1 MCVPFPSSAPWI
13 GESRQLTPPARP
25 ADPTKFFGCEL
36 GAQATFND
44 DTERYIVN
52 GAHDQDRMRDLLD
65 SFINKFVLCGSC
77 KNPETELLVSKDDW
91 ITADCKACGHRGDVE
106 NKHKLCT
113 FIVKNPPKK
122 AGKKG
127 KKGAAGADS
136 IAGQPGQ
143 LDGEDDDQD
152 ELSRKINE
160 GAQALLSE
168 EAAAKLIAQRE
179 ADEDWGED
187 TSAEAVAKRMASL
200 GVGASLLADD
210 DDDEAGD
217 KYSAFAATVTADMSN
232 ADIYQGAQDVSSKS
246 YKVLVPLVPA
256 LFTDEI
262 VTEVPTRLALLA
274 KVRPSTLS
282 LALSLLPLASL
293 TLLSLQMTSNEKD
306 QKALLGG
313 LERFFADHADLITSN
328 VVGKVLLQLFETDI
342 LDEEVLLHWSTHVSS
357 KYAPKDVSKK
367 VRKAADPFIEWLKS
381 AESESE
387 DEDDE

>member
-1 MCVPFPSSAPWI
+1 MAAVVNIRRDVKDKFYRYKYVPRPPQPPPRVEPSLTLPSTASSLARRMPLLLTKIEGKGNGIKTVFPNMADVARALNRPASCASPSPPSASWI
-13 GESRQLTPPARP
+13 EEGRLLTPPARP

-262 VTEVPTRLALLA
+262 VAEVPTRLALLA
-274 KVRPSTLS
+274 KVRPPSLS
-282 LALSLLPLASL
+282 LALSLLP
-293 TLLSLQMTSNEKD
+293 
-306 QKALLGG
+306 
-313 LERFFADHADLITSN
+313 
-328 VVGKVLLQLFETDI
+328 
-342 LDEEVLLHWSTHVSS
+342 
-357 KYAPKDVSKK
+357 
-367 VRKAADPFIEWLKS
+367 
-381 AESESE
+381 
-387 DEDDE
+387 